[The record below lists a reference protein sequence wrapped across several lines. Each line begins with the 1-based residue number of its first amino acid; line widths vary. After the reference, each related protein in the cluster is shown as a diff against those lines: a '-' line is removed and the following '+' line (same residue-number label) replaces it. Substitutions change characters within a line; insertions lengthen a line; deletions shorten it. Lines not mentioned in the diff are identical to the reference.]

1 MWQVFIIWLP
11 DTYWRPL
18 VSSHR
23 LRIMPW
29 VECQGTSPMISHQS
43 AGNKPLPE
51 PMLTL
56 SHFAIWR
63 HQATMR
69 YTPSTNEK
77 SRSPRDN
84 QLASLRLQISAWT
97 NCVPNVCK
105 MYQNKRLLIMSTDMP
120 NAFHGLHNDVMKCEH
135 FSHYWPLVRG
145 IHRSPVNS
153 PHKG

>member
-1 MWQVFIIWLP
+1 
-11 DTYWRPL
+11 
-18 VSSHR
+18 
-23 LRIMPW
+23 
-29 VECQGTSPMISHQS
+29 
-43 AGNKPLPE
+43 
-51 PMLTL
+51 
-56 SHFAIWR
+56 
-63 HQATMR
+63 MR
-69 YTPSTNEK
+69 YTPSPNEK

-105 MYQNKRLLIMSTDMP
+105 MYKNKRLLVMSTDMP

-153 PHKG
+153 PHKGQWRGPLLLCLICAWTNGWVNTRGAGDLRRFRAHYDVTVMWERQFVQLYRTNVAIEIVHKTISKAA